1 MVGWRGY
8 GRAGGAGADGGQG
21 PEAAEVVA
29 AGGVAGLLPHGGTGL
44 LTPWA
49 ELAVGPVGFP
59 ARSGP
64 SPAGLVPYQEDLTMP
79 GSWPC
84 SAIWRKRTREVPVT
98 RR

>member
-1 MVGWRGY
+1 M
-8 GRAGGAGADGGQG
+8 
-21 PEAAEVVA
+21 VA

-64 SPAGLVPYQEDLTMP
+64 SPAGRAGWRPTSMGMTRSGPSPAGLVPYQEDLTMP

>member
-8 GRAGGAGADGGQG
+8 GRAGGAGAGGGQE
-21 PEAAEVVA
+21 PEAVEVVT
-29 AGGVAGLLPHGGTGL
+29 AGGAGLLPHGGTS
-44 LTPWA
+44 PS
-49 ELAVGPVGFP
+49 PVGL
-59 ARSGP
+59 A
-64 SPAGLVPYQEDLTMP
+64 PYQEDLTMP